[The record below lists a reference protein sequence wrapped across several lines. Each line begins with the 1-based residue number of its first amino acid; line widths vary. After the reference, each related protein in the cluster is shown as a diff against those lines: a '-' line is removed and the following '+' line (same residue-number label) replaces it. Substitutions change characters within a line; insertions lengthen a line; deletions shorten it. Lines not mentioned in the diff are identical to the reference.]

1 MTVYVSDQRTGG
13 YLPLPSAPESL
24 AAFERALY
32 DSCALVRPPAKLS
45 VAEWADKYGML
56 SSEGSARPGKFYISN
71 AEYQREPFEALSP
84 DSPWETIVLMWA
96 SQVGKTQIALFLT
109 AYHVHH
115 DPAPILFVEPT
126 EDLCKVI
133 VRDRIDPMI
142 RDTPELR
149 ELFAQRAKGKTDLMH
164 KPFPGGQI
172 SMGWANSPS
181 QLASRPVRILI
192 TDEQGRYGPNAEG
205 NPVDQARRRMATFRN
220 RKHAQ
225 ISSPALRRTCSI
237 TKGYEQSDQRKYYV
251 PCPQCGHMQ
260 VLRFG
265 NLRGTPDACFYM
277 CEAEAC
283 VITEDDKA
291 AMILKG
297 EWRAEN
303 PGGGDGKTAGFQ
315 LSALY
320 STIGYTWGEIL
331 ADYNKCE
338 GLPEKLQVFTNTVLA
353 EPWDEEAEGAD
364 LNEIARRAEEYPA
377 PAPGWVVFITCGAD
391 VQKDRIEAT
400 KWGWGLNNQSGALE
414 HRIFPGDPEKHPE
427 VWAAFEAW
435 RDLPM
440 EHETG
445 LHLPTTC
452 TFIDSGDGNRT
463 QAVYSFTR
471 RRRRK
476 GILACKGSSQPGAPV
491 VGREKPAG
499 KSRTPLVIVGTSTVK
514 DTLFGRLG
522 ITDPTKPGYVHFP
535 SNEEAGCDREYF
547 SHLTAEKLVTHRT
560 RGGETARWEK
570 QQRRN
575 EALDCAVYAFAA
587 KEFTRAPIE
596 VLAHRLAA
604 RAAALP
610 PEQRPGTPEYA
621 KLKAMIA
628 VGRAIASVVSSP
640 ALPSAPSKPG
650 LRRKR
655 RRLSDFSRNSM

>member
-1 MTVYVSDQRTGG
+1 M
-13 YLPLPSAPESL
+13 LPSAPESL
-24 AAFERALY
+24 AAFDKMLF
-32 DSCALVRPPAKLS
+32 DSCALVRPPEKLT

-56 SSEGSARPGKFYISN
+56 SAEGSARPGKFYVSN

-84 DSPWETIVLMWA
+84 GSSWETVVLLWA

-149 ELFAQRAKGKTDLMH
+149 ELFAQRNKGKADLMH

-192 TDEQGRYGPNAEG
+192 TDEEGRYGPNAEG
-205 NPVDQARRRMATFRN
+205 DPVEQGRKRMATFRN
-220 RKHAQ
+220 RKHAR
-225 ISSPALRRTCSI
+225 ISSPGLRRTCSA
-237 TKGYEQSDQRKYYV
+237 TKAYEHSDQRKYYV
-251 PCPQCGHMQ
+251 PCPQCGEFQ
-260 VLRFG
+260 TLKFG
-265 NLRGTPDACFYM
+265 QIKGTPEDCYYV
-277 CEAEAC
+277 CEANGC
-283 VITEDDKA
+283 LITEDDKA
-291 AMILKG
+291 GMILKG

-320 STIGYTWGEIL
+320 STIGYTWGELL
-331 ADYNKCE
+331 ADYRKANV
-338 GLPEKLQVFTNTVLA
+338 PELLQVFTNTVLA

-364 LNEIARRAEEYPA
+364 LNEVAKRAEEYPA

-400 KWGWGLNNQSGALE
+400 KWGWGLNKVAGPIE
-414 HRIFPGDPEKHPE
+414 HRIFHGDPEKHPE

-435 RDLPM
+435 RAM
-440 EHETG
+440 EVEHETG
-445 LHLPTTC
+445 LHLPTAC

-463 QAVYSFTR
+463 QAVYDFTR
-471 RRRRK
+471 PRRRK
-476 GILACKGSSQPGAPV
+476 GILACKGSSLPGAPV
-491 VGREKPAG
+491 VGREKPSG
-499 KSRTPLVIVGTSTVK
+499 KKRTPLVIVGTSTVK

-522 ITDPTKPGYVHFP
+522 ITDPSKPGYIHFP
-535 SNEEAGCDREYF
+535 SNPEAGCDREYF

-560 RGGETARWEK
+560 KGGERAVWEK

-575 EALDCAVYAFAA
+575 EALDCAVYAYAA

-596 VLAHRLAA
+596 HLARRLEA

-610 PEQRPGTPEYA
+610 PEQRPGSPEYA
-621 KLKAMIA
+621 QQKQMLALA
-628 VGRAIASVVSSP
+628 RAIASRVSSP
-640 ALPSAPSKPG
+640 ESPSAPSKPK

-655 RRLSDFSRNSM
+655 RTLAGFARNSF